1 MKKPWIIGGIA
12 LAVLLTF
19 VLSDGFRQFIVRRR
33 AIHRARIEL
42 RQTEAALAATRERLS
57 RLQNDPA
64 AYEQLVRQE
73 LGYLRPGEKE
83 VRFLKK

>member
-1 MKKPWIIGGIA
+1 MKRPWVVAG
-12 LAVLLTF
+12 AVAVILLSF
-19 VLSDGFRQFIVRRR
+19 LLSRGFRQLVSNRS
-33 AIHRARIEL
+33 AIHRLSADLAR
-42 RQTEAALAATRERLS
+42 TEADVAASRDKLN

-64 AYEQLVRQE
+64 AYDQLVRQE

>member
-1 MKKPWIIGGIA
+1 MKKKWIA
-12 LAVLLTF
+12 AAVGCVVVLSF
-19 VLSDGFRQFIVRRR
+19 VLSDGFRQFISRRR
-33 AIHRARIEL
+33 AIHYTRVEL
-42 RQTEAALAATRERLS
+42 RETETAVRATREKLS
-57 RLQNDPA
+57 RLQGDPA

>member
-1 MKKPWIIGGIA
+1 MKRPWIIGA
-12 LAVLLTF
+12 AAAVILLGL
-19 VLSDGFRQFIVRRR
+19 VLSRAFRQLVHNRS
-33 AIHRARIEL
+33 AIHRVSAELSRTQTDVLTARD
-42 RQTEAALAATRERLS
+42 RLS
-57 RLQNDPA
+57 RLQNDPT